1 MNQQVPFIAVEGPI
15 GVGKTSLSNKIA
27 SHFYYHLL
35 REIVEENPFLEKF
48 YENIEEWSFQT
59 EMFFLCNRYKQLED
73 IQKHYLNAGKPV
85 VSDYHIFKN
94 TIFAKRTLKEE
105 QYEKYRKVYDILTEG
120 QPKPNVL
127 IYLTASLDT
136 LIERIQL
143 RGREVEQNI
152 QASYLE
158 QIRQDYEDFM
168 IEFEQNH
175 PDIPVI
181 RLDGDKLDF
190 VKNNSDLDEILS
202 IVEKHIFK
210 GEVIS

>member
-1 MNQQVPFIAVEGPI
+1 
-15 GVGKTSLSNKIA
+15 
-27 SHFYYHLL
+27 
-35 REIVEENPFLEKF
+35 
-48 YENIEEWSFQT
+48 
-59 EMFFLCNRYKQLED
+59 MFFLCNRYKQLED

-120 QPKPNVL
+120 HPKPNVL